1 MKRIASLILIAVLF
15 VVFLVGC
22 SNDHAGSS
30 LVFASKEDFSGH
42 DIACITGTVVDRA
55 VDNVVDGLTWHYYDD
70 QAGALEALK
79 RGDVDASIVDEPIA
93 RVVTGQRKEFAAM
106 VSS

>member
-1 MKRIASLILIAVLF
+1 MAL
-15 VVFLVGC
+15 VVFLSVSLAGC
-22 SNDHAGSS
+22 SSDQGSSS
-30 LVFASKEDFSGH
+30 LVFTSKEDFSGH

-55 VDNVVDGLTWHYYDD
+55 VDNVVDGLKWHYYDD

-93 RVVTGQRKEFAAM
+93 NVVTGQRK
-106 VSS
+106 